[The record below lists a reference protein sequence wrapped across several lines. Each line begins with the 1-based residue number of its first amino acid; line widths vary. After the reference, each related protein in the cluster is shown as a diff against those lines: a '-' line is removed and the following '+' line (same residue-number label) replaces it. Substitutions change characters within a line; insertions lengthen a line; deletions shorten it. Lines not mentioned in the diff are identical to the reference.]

1 MKELVSILTPTF
13 NAEKYIRAT
22 IESVQNQSYQHWEM
36 ILIDDAS
43 RDHTVSII
51 EEFAQNDSRI
61 KLFKLSENSGN
72 GFARNAALEQATG
85 KYISYLD
92 ADDLWFPEKLEK
104 QIQFLKT
111 NNLHFT
117 FSFYDSIDEEGNN
130 LNRRVESPNPL
141 TYKQL
146 FFCNY
151 VGNLT
156 TIYDVDY
163 FGKIILENTQKRQ
176 DWRIWLTILKQIKIA
191 KPVPEPLAF
200 YRIRKDS
207 VSSSKF
213 KLIKHN
219 FGVYRQFHGYNFVF
233 SVLLMIR
240 FLYTQLII
248 KTKFIKKISR
258 SKFGTSSF

>member
-1 MKELVSILTPTF
+1 MNELVSIIVPTY
-13 NAEKYIRAT
+13 NTEKFIRST
-22 IESVQNQSYQHWEM
+22 IESVQNQTYVNWEM
-36 ILIDDAS
+36 ILADDAS
-43 RDHTVSII
+43 TDNTVSII
-51 EEFAQNDSRI
+51 EEFAQKDNRI
-61 KLFKLSENSGN
+61 KLFKLPENRGN
-72 GFARNAALEQATG
+72 GFARNSALEKATG
-85 KYISYLD
+85 KYIAYLD

-141 TYKQL
+141 TYKEL

-156 TIYDVDY
+156 AIYDADY
-163 FGKIILENTQKRQ
+163 FGKIILETTQKRQ

-191 KPVPEPLAF
+191 KPVPESLAF

-219 FGVYRQFHGYNFVF
+219 FGVYREFHGYNLVF
-233 SVLLMIR
+233 SVLLMMR
-240 FLYTQLII
+240 FLFTQLII
-248 KTKFIKKISR
+248 KPKYIKKV
-258 SKFGTSSF
+258 

>member
-1 MKELVSILTPTF
+1 MNDLVSILTPTY
-13 NAEKYIRAT
+13 NTEKFIRST
-22 IESVQNQSYQHWEM
+22 IESAQNQTYTNWEM
-36 ILIDDAS
+36 ILVDDAS
-43 RDHTVSII
+43 TDNTITII
-51 EEFAQNDSRI
+51 EEFVKKDSRI
-61 KLFKLSENSGN
+61 KLFKLPQNQGN
-72 GFARNAALEQATG
+72 GFARNAALEKATG
-85 KYISYLD
+85 KYIAYLD

-104 QIQFLKT
+104 QIQFLKA

-117 FSFYDSIDEEGNN
+117 FSFYDSIDEEGYD

-156 TIYDVDY
+156 AIYDVDY
-163 FGKIILENTQKRQ
+163 FGKIILETSQKRQ

-191 KPVPEPLAF
+191 KPVPESLAF

-219 FGVYRQFHGYNFVF
+219 FGVYREFHGYNFVF
-233 SVLLMIR
+233 SILLMIR
-240 FLYTQLII
+240 FLFTQLII
-248 KTKFIKKISR
+248 KSKYIKKI
-258 SKFGTSSF
+258 

>member
-1 MKELVSILTPTF
+1 MSELVSIIVPTF
-13 NAEKYIRAT
+13 NTEKFIRQT
-22 IESVQNQSYQHWEM
+22 IESVQNQTYENWEM
-36 ILIDDAS
+36 ILADDAS
-43 RDHTVSII
+43 TDKTVAII
-51 EEFAQNDSRI
+51 EEFAQKDNRI
-61 KLFKLSENSGN
+61 KLFKLPKNRGN
-72 GFARNAALEQATG
+72 GFARNTALEKATG
-85 KYISYLD
+85 KYIAYLD
-92 ADDLWFPEKLEK
+92 ADDLWFPQKLEK
-104 QIQFLKT
+104 QIQFLKE

-117 FSFYDSIDEEGNN
+117 FSFYDSIDEEGND

-156 TIYDVDY
+156 AIYDADY
-163 FGKIILENTQKRQ
+163 FGKIILETTQKRQ

-219 FGVYRQFHGYNFVF
+219 FGVYREFHGYNFVF

-240 FLYTQLII
+240 FLYTQLIV
-248 KTKFIKKISR
+248 KQRYIKKI
-258 SKFGTSSF
+258 

>member
-1 MKELVSILTPTF
+1 MNELVSIIVPTY
-13 NAEKYIRAT
+13 NTEKFIRST
-22 IESVQNQSYQHWEM
+22 IESVQNQTYTNWEM
-36 ILIDDAS
+36 VLVDDAS
-43 RDHTVSII
+43 ADKTVSII
-51 EEFAQNDSRI
+51 EEFARYDNRI
-61 KLFKLSENSGN
+61 KLFKLPENRGN
-72 GFARNAALEQATG
+72 GFARNAALEKATG
-85 KYISYLD
+85 KYIAYLD
-92 ADDLWFPEKLEK
+92 ADDLWFPQKLEK
-104 QIQFLKT
+104 QIEFLKE

-156 TIYDVDY
+156 AIYDVDY
-163 FGKIILENTQKRQ
+163 FGKIILETSKKRQ

-219 FGVYRQFHGYNFVF
+219 FGVYREFHGNNFLF
-233 SVLLMIR
+233 SVLLMMR
-240 FLYTQLII
+240 FLFTQLII
-248 KTKFIKKISR
+248 KQKYIYKV
-258 SKFGTSSF
+258 

>member
-1 MKELVSILTPTF
+1 MNELVSIIVPTY
-13 NAEKYIRAT
+13 NTEKFILKT
-22 IESVQNQSYQHWEM
+22 LESVQNQTYQNWEM
-36 ILIDDAS
+36 ILADDAS
-43 RDHTVSII
+43 TDKTVVII
-51 EEFAQNDSRI
+51 EEFAQKDNRI
-61 KLFKLSENSGN
+61 KLFKLQENRGN
-72 GFARNAALEQATG
+72 GFARNAALEKATG
-85 KYISYLD
+85 KYIAYLD

-104 QIQFLKT
+104 QIQFLKA

-130 LNRRVESPNPL
+130 LKRRVESPNPL

-156 TIYDVDY
+156 AIYDSDY
-163 FGKIILENTQKRQ
+163 FGKIILETSQKRQ

-191 KPVPEPLAF
+191 KPVPESLAF

-219 FGVYRQFHGYNFVF
+219 FGVYREFHGNNFVIAIF
-233 SVLLMIR
+233 LMMR
-240 FLYTQLII
+240 FLYTQLIE
-248 KTKFIKKISR
+248 KQRYIKKI
-258 SKFGTSSF
+258 

>member
-1 MKELVSILTPTF
+1 MNDLVSILTPTF
-13 NAEKYIRAT
+13 NTEKFIRLT
-22 IESVQNQSYQHWEM
+22 IESAKNQTYTNWEM

-43 RDHTVSII
+43 TDNTVAII
-51 EEFAQNDSRI
+51 EEFVKKDSRI
-61 KLFKLSENSGN
+61 KLFKLLENRGN
-72 GFARNAALEQATG
+72 GFARNAALEKATG
-85 KYISYLD
+85 KYIAYLD

-104 QIQFLKT
+104 QIQFLKA

-117 FSFYDSIDEEGNN
+117 FSFYNSIDENGND
-130 LNRRVESPNPL
+130 LNRKVESPNPL

-156 TIYDVDY
+156 AIYDADY
-163 FGKIILENTQKRQ
+163 FGKITLETSQKRQ

-191 KPVPEPLAF
+191 KPVPESLAF

-219 FGVYRQFHGYNFVF
+219 FGVYREFHGYNLVF

-240 FLYTQLII
+240 FLFTQLII
-248 KTKFIKKISR
+248 KPKYIKKI
-258 SKFGTSSF
+258 

>member
-1 MKELVSILTPTF
+1 MNDLVSILIPTY
-13 NAEKYIRAT
+13 NIEKFIRST
-22 IESVQNQSYQHWEM
+22 IESVQNQTYTNWEM
-36 ILIDDAS
+36 ILVDDAS
-43 RDHTVSII
+43 TDKTVSII
-51 EEFAQNDSRI
+51 EEFAQKDNRI
-61 KLFKLSENSGN
+61 KLFKLPENRGN
-72 GFARNAALEQATG
+72 GFARNAALEKATG
-85 KYISYLD
+85 KYIAYLD
-92 ADDLWFPEKLEK
+92 ADDLWFREKLEK
-104 QIQFLKT
+104 QIQFLKA

-117 FSFYDSIDEEGNN
+117 FSFYDSIDEEGND

-156 TIYDVDY
+156 AIYDADY
-163 FGKIILENTQKRQ
+163 FGKIILETTQKRQ
-176 DWRIWLTILKQIKIA
+176 DWRIWLTILKQIKTV

-219 FGVYRQFHGYNFVF
+219 FGVYREFHGYNFVF

-240 FLYTQLII
+240 FLYTQLIV
-248 KTKFIKKISR
+248 KKQYIKKI
-258 SKFGTSSF
+258 

>member
-1 MKELVSILTPTF
+1 MKELVSIIVPTY
-13 NAEKYIRAT
+13 NTEKFIKQT
-22 IESVQNQSYQHWEM
+22 IESVLSQSYTNWEM
-36 ILIDDAS
+36 ILADDAS
-43 RDHTVSII
+43 TDKTIVII
-51 EEFAQNDSRI
+51 EEFAQKDSRI
-61 KLFKLSENSGN
+61 KLLKLPENRGN
-72 GFARNAALEQATG
+72 GFARNAALEKATG
-85 KYISYLD
+85 KYIAYLD

-130 LNRRVESPNPL
+130 LYRRVESPNPL

-156 TIYDVDY
+156 AIYDADY
-163 FGKIILENTQKRQ
+163 FGKIILETSQKRQ
-176 DWRIWLTILKQIKIA
+176 DWRIWLTILKQIKMA
-191 KPVPEPLAF
+191 KPVPESLAF

-219 FGVYRQFHGYNFVF
+219 FAVYREFHRYNFVF

-240 FLYTQLII
+240 FLYTQLIV
-248 KTKFIKKISR
+248 KQKYIKKI
-258 SKFGTSSF
+258 

>member
-1 MKELVSILTPTF
+1 MNELVSIIVPTY
-13 NAEKYIRAT
+13 NTEKFIRST
-22 IESVQNQSYQHWEM
+22 IDSVQNQTYTNWEM
-36 ILIDDAS
+36 ILADDAS
-43 RDHTVSII
+43 TDQTVAII
-51 EEFAQNDSRI
+51 EEFAEKDNRI
-61 KLFKLSENSGN
+61 KLFKLPENRGN
-72 GFARNAALEQATG
+72 GFARNAALEKATG
-85 KYISYLD
+85 KYIAYLD

-117 FSFYDSIDEEGNN
+117 FSFYDSIDEEGND

-156 TIYDVDY
+156 AIYDAEY
-163 FGKIILENTQKRQ
+163 FGKIILETTQKRQ
-176 DWRIWLTILKQIKIA
+176 DWRIWLTILKQIKVA
-191 KPVPEPLAF
+191 KPVQEPLAF
-200 YRIRKDS
+200 YRIRKNS

-219 FGVYRQFHGYNFVF
+219 FGVYREFHGFNLLL
-233 SVLLMIR
+233 SILLMLR
-240 FLYTQLII
+240 FLFTQLVI
-248 KTKFIKKISR
+248 KPKYIK
-258 SKFGTSSF
+258 SK